1 MCFGK
6 DTWLSTIS
14 LPSRYVAH
22 RVSVGACVARSADAA
37 AAQDDPN
44 KPFAEVVLKDCIIGQ
59 TTVKECCFAIQSA
72 GNTALFQA
80 KVRLAPRTARRA
92 DRTPRRGRARSRPDR
107 CVVASH

>member
-1 MCFGK
+1 MRGV
-6 DTWLSTIS
+6 
-14 LPSRYVAH
+14 PSCPVADFAPDGAKH
-22 RVSVGACVARSADAA
+22 RAYMAPVASDAA

-80 KVRLAPRTARRA
+80 KVRLAPRIARRA